1 MLIRL
6 IFFSLCLMSTTLLAQ
21 KTSKL
26 QLKLENQVKA
36 LEPQVIEWR
45 RKFHQSPELSNREN
59 QTGAFI
65 AEYLKSLGMEVQ
77 YPVAKTGVV
86 GLLNTGKPGPV
97 VALRADMD
105 ALPITERNS
114 LPFASN
120 VKTNFGGQ
128 ETGVMHACGHDA
140 HMAMLMAVAK
150 ILSDNKKELK
160 GTVKFLFQ
168 PAEEGVGP
176 DEYPSGA
183 ELMVKE
189 GVLDSPKVDA
199 VFGLHIQSLLP
210 SGTLNYKSGALMAA
224 VDGFD
229 VKVTGKGAH
238 GATPWEGVDPVVV
251 ASQIVNGLQTIV
263 SRQTSLT
270 DAAAVVTVGTFHAG
284 IRRNIIPDEAFLQGT
299 IRTFGPQMQRKVH
312 EKIKLTTTKI
322 AEASGATADVNI
334 NIMYP
339 ATINDASLT
348 EKMIPSLVKAA
359 GKENVNVISAVTM
372 AEDFSFYQQKVP
384 GFFFFLGAYPAE
396 MKLEKKPAHHT
407 ADFMIDEKSFSVG
420 VKALLNVT
428 VDYLTSS
435 K

>member
-1 MLIRL
+1 
-6 IFFSLCLMSTTLLAQ
+6 MSTTLLAQ

-224 VDGFD
+224 VVGFD